1 MSNAQVRN
9 VADSRVYTV
18 EEIAHILR
26 ISRTSA
32 YELMKSGEFV
42 VKRVGNTIRVSRPS
56 FDAWLDGRG
65 N

>member
-1 MSNAQVRN
+1 MSIAQVRN

-18 EEIAHILR
+18 EEIAQILR
-26 ISRTSA
+26 ISRTAA
-32 YELMKSGEFV
+32 YELMKKEEFV
-42 VKRVGNTIRVSRPS
+42 GKRVGNTIRVSRSS

>member
-1 MSNAQVRN
+1 MSNAQMRN
-9 VADSRVYTV
+9 VTDSRVYTV
-18 EEIAHILR
+18 EEIAQILR
-26 ISRTSA
+26 ISRTAA
-32 YELMKSGEFV
+32 YELMKRGEFV